1 MYLKQSVIIPLAALC
16 VLAGCSRKA
25 ESESPEGKN
34 QRAVIIGQA
43 DYALPGQIL
52 FKVSPAYSA
61 TKAAAGV
68 DMEEHL
74 LVPELGNIKFERLFP
89 ACGRFEQRTHEAG
102 LDRWFIADFAKDVPV
117 AKVAEYLSSSENV
130 EAVEY
135 AQKLEVAST
144 AAFPFNESLRSQ
156 EYQWHYN
163 NTGRVFTSSTVA
175 GADANVYEAW
185 QLCTGNPDVIVAVID
200 QGVKFD
206 HEDLAENMWVN
217 PGEIP
222 GNGIDDDNNGY
233 VDDVF
238 GYNFIDNNG
247 TITFSEED
255 SHGTHVAGTIS
266 AVNNNGIGVNGIAG
280 GSGNGDGVRIMTLQT
295 LGTAANGTSG
305 GGLGA
310 SARAMKYA
318 ADNGAVISQNSWGYS
333 SGALSNGDWNKG
345 NYSAMKDAIEYFIK
359 YAGVDEAG
367 EQVGPMKG
375 GIVIFAA
382 GNDASELIEYPAA
395 DPQVVSV
402 AAISYKGTPSYY
414 TNFGKWVSMCAPGG
428 DELMDANYGGVYS
441 TIVGKDGVSSY
452 GGMQGTSM
460 ACPHVSGAC
469 ALAVSYY
476 YGADKRKGLTAD
488 MLRGALLGSCNPID
502 PYCNATYAG
511 RMGVGSLDTYKLLLA
526 VDKMEGIPAV
536 SIAVGETKTVDLQ
549 EYFLSVNTI
558 AYSCTDNSVVEASVS
573 KGILTLKGKKS
584 GSAVVSVSDGSAIVK
599 TIEVN
604 VK

>member
-43 DYALPGQIL
+43 DDALPGQIL

-102 LDRWFIADFAKDVPV
+102 LDRWFVADFAKDVPV

-549 EYFLSVNTI
+549 EYFLSVKTI

-584 GSAVVSVSDGSAIVK
+584 GNAVVSVSDGSAIVK

>member
-318 ADNGAVISQNSWGYS
+318 ADNGAVISQNSWGYA

>member
-1 MYLKQSVIIPLAALC
+1 MYLKQSIIIPLAALG
-16 VLAGCSRKA
+16 VLAGCTRNA
-25 ESESPEGKN
+25 EPESPAGKE
-34 QRAVIIGQA
+34 QRAVIIGDA
-43 DYALPGQIL
+43 RSALPGQIL
-52 FKVSPAYSA
+52 FKVSPAYAA
-61 TKAAAGV
+61 TKASAGL
-68 DMEEHL
+68 DTEEHL
-74 LVPELGNIKFERLFP
+74 LVPDLGNIKFERLFP
-89 ACGRFEQRTHEAG
+89 ACGRFEKRTREAG
-102 LDRWFIADFAKDVPV
+102 LDRWFIADFSKDVPV

-135 AQKLEVAST
+135 SLPLKAAS
-144 AAFPFNESLRSQ
+144 FPFNESSRSQ

-175 GADANVYEAW
+175 GADARVYDAW

-200 QGVKFD
+200 QGVKYD
-206 HEDLAENMWVN
+206 HEDLAANMWKN
-217 PGEIP
+217 PGEIA
-222 GNGIDDDNNGY
+222 GNGIDDDENGY
-233 VDDVF
+233 IDDIY
-238 GYNFIDNNG
+238 GYNFIDNSG
-247 TITFSEED
+247 DITFSEED
-255 SHGTHVAGTIS
+255 SHGTHVAGTIA

-280 GSGNGDGVRIMTLQT
+280 GSGKGDGVRIMTLET

-318 ADNGAVISQNSWGYS
+318 ADNGAVISQNSWGYA
-333 SGALSNGDWNKG
+333 SGALSGGDWTKG
-345 NYSAMKDAIEYFIK
+345 NYSAMKEAIEYFIQ
-359 YAGVDEAG
+359 YAGVDENG
-367 EQVGPMKG
+367 EQTGPMKG

-382 GNDASELIEYPAA
+382 GNDASELTEYPAA
-395 DPQVVSV
+395 DPQVISV
-402 AAISYKGTPSYY
+402 AATSYLGTPSYY

-428 DELMDANYGGVYS
+428 DEVMDANYGGVYS

-488 MLRGALLGSCNPID
+488 MLRGALLGSCSPVD
-502 PYCNATYAG
+502 PYCNEDYAG
-511 RMGVGSLDTYKLLLA
+511 KMGVGSLNTCKLLNT
-526 VDKMEGIPAV
+526 VVKMEAIPSV
-536 SIAVGETKTVDLQ
+536 TLAVGETKTLDLR
-549 EYFLSVNTI
+549 EYFLEVNTI
-558 AYSCTDNSVVEASVS
+558 AYSCTDSSVVEVSVS
-573 KGILTLKGKKS
+573 KGVLTLVGKKS
-584 GSAVVSVSDGSAIVK
+584 GNAVLRVSDGTAIVK

>member
-1 MYLKQSVIIPLAALC
+1 MHLYQSVIIPLATLV
-16 VLAGCSRKA
+16 VLAGCARNA
-25 ESESPEGKN
+25 EPESPEGN
-34 QRAVIIGQA
+34 TQRAVIIGRA
-43 DYALPGQIL
+43 DEAVPGQIL
-52 FKVSPAYSA
+52 FKVSPNYAA
-61 TKAAAGV
+61 TKAGTGM
-68 DMEEHL
+68 DEEEHL
-74 LVPELGNIKFERLFP
+74 LVPELGNIRFERLFP
-89 ACGRFEQRTHEAG
+89 ACGRFEKRTREAG

-135 AQKLEVAST
+135 SHTLKAAS
-144 AAFPFNESLRSQ
+144 ASAFPFNESSRSQ

-163 NTGRVFTSSTVA
+163 NTGRVFTSSSVA
-175 GADANVYEAW
+175 GADANVYAAW
-185 QLCTGNPDVIVAVID
+185 ELCTGNPDVIVAVID

-206 HEDLAENMWVN
+206 HEDLAANMWVN
-217 PGEIP
+217 ANEIP
-222 GNGIDDDNNGY
+222 GNGVDDDNNGY
-233 VDDVF
+233 VDDIY

-247 TITFSEED
+247 TITFSEEN
-255 SHGTHVAGTIS
+255 SHGTHVAGTIA

-280 GSGNGDGVRIMTLQT
+280 GSGKGDGVRIMTLET

-310 SARAMKYA
+310 GARAMKYA

-333 SGALSNGDWNKG
+333 SGALSNGDWSKG

-359 YAGVDEAG
+359 YAGIDEKG
-367 EQVGPMKG
+367 EQVGPMAG

-382 GNDASELIEYPAA
+382 GNDASELVEYPAG
-395 DPQVVSV
+395 DSQVVSV
-402 AAISYKGTPSYY
+402 AAISYLGKPSYY

-428 DELMDANYGGVYS
+428 DELLDANYGGVYS
-441 TIVGKDGVSSY
+441 TVVGKDGSSSY

-476 YGADKRKGLTAD
+476 YGADKRKGLTAE
-488 MLRGALLGSCNPID
+488 MLRSALLGSCKPID
-502 PYCNATYAG
+502 PYCDATSAG

-526 VDKMEGIPAV
+526 VNKMEAIPDV
-536 SIAVGETKTVDLQ
+536 SLTVGEKKTLDL
-549 EYFLSVNTI
+549 EDYFLQVNSI
-558 AYSCTDNSVVEASVS
+558 AYSCTDNSVVEVSVS
-573 KGILTLKGKKS
+573 RGILSLTGKKA
-584 GSAVVSVSDGSAIVK
+584 GNATVSVSDGSAIVK